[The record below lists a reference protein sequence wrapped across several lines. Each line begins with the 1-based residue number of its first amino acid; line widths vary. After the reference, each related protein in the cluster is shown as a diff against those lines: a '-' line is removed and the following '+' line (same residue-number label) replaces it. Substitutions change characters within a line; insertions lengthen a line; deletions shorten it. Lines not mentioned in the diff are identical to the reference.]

1 MIKRLVI
8 GACLS
13 AIVIIIIL
21 AVSNSSVDE
30 SIISQ
35 TISVDA
41 LYKPEN
47 NTIEITY
54 VDVSEKTDSV
64 IIEILGMDETFH
76 KEFSQQSFVE
86 TVQIISPPKY
96 GWATMPVTFSI
107 IHNQFGEIGLKIEIH
122 EQDEPKSRIVY
133 MKTQKSTDLYIILPK
148 FIQEK
153 ESSQWNGFGRDLEED
168 IEADS

>member
-1 MIKRLVI
+1 MIKKLVI
-8 GACLS
+8 STCLS
-13 AIVIIIIL
+13 AIVIIIVL
-21 AVSNSSVDE
+21 AIPNSSIDE

-96 GWATMPVTFSI
+96 GWATMPVTFSV

-133 MKTQKSTDLYIILPK
+133 MKT
-148 FIQEK
+148 
-153 ESSQWNGFGRDLEED
+153 
-168 IEADS
+168 

>member
-1 MIKRLVI
+1 MIKKLVI
-8 GACLS
+8 STCLS
-13 AIVIIIIL
+13 VITIIIVL
-21 AVSNSSVDE
+21 AISNSSVDE

-47 NTIEITY
+47 NIIEITY
-54 VDVSEKTDSV
+54 IDVSEKTDSV

-122 EQDEPKSRIVY
+122 EQDEPKSRIIY
-133 MKTQKSTDLYIILPK
+133 MKT
-148 FIQEK
+148 
-153 ESSQWNGFGRDLEED
+153 
-168 IEADS
+168 

>member
-1 MIKRLVI
+1 MIKKLVI
-8 GACLS
+8 STCLS
-13 AIVIIIIL
+13 VIAIIVVL
-21 AVSNSSVDE
+21 AISNSSVDE

-47 NTIEITY
+47 NIIEITY
-54 VDVSEKTDSV
+54 IDVSEKTDSV

-122 EQDEPKSRIVY
+122 EQDEPKSRIIY
-133 MKTQKSTDLYIILPK
+133 MKT
-148 FIQEK
+148 
-153 ESSQWNGFGRDLEED
+153 
-168 IEADS
+168 